1 MTTPASPAVGEDG
14 LDRAGGSCLAQIRR
28 LVLTGRL
35 LPGQKVN
42 QGEIAARLGVS
53 RVPVREALAALRS
66 EGLMESRAN
75 TGFTVVRPTVDDLVE
90 IYLMRNLLESELLR
104 SVDLATVDVELLER
118 VNGEMARLDPV
129 VSFDEYR
136 LANERFHFAIFDRS
150 PLRLVRR
157 EVGRLWTLSEFYR
170 SIYIHGEG
178 AHGRVIEDHASI
190 IDAVRRRDH
199 EALVAVSTEHR
210 GETEISMSRV
220 LGRRAG
226 G

>member
-1 MTTPASPAVGEDG
+1 MATPALPGSGGDELEGE
-14 LDRAGGSCLAQIRR
+14 GSCVARIRQ
-28 LVLTGRL
+28 LVLTGQL

-42 QGEIAARLGVS
+42 QGELAARLGVS
-53 RVPVREALAALRS
+53 RVPVREALSALRS
-66 EGLMESRAN
+66 EGLVEARAN

-90 IYLMRNLLESELLR
+90 IYLMRELLETELLR
-104 SVDLATVDVELLER
+104 SIDLSAVDVASLEELNAEL
-118 VNGEMARLDPV
+118 ARLDPV
-129 VSFDEYR
+129 VSFGAYR

-178 AHGRVIEDHASI
+178 AHRRVVEDHARI
-190 IDAVRRRDH
+190 IAAVRRRDL

-220 LGRRAG
+220 LGRRADG
-226 G
+226 